1 MVALSCRA
9 RDQELKTTA
18 MLPIFNCLSGRQRG
32 FCALLILV
40 LLGVLSAPASAASP
54 VAEALFREGRKLMAK
69 NQIDKACAKFAES
82 QRVEASTGTL
92 LNLATCHTKQGKT
105 ATAWVEFAEALA
117 AAKKENDA
125 LRVDYAEAQ
134 MAALEPKLSKI
145 MVSAAAPTSGMSIT
159 IDGSTVVLDS
169 PLPFDPGSHTVK
181 ATAPGRTPFT
191 LQVEL
196 AATAETKTVRI
207 PELAL
212 EPRAVPLTAKAAPH
226 GPEPSRAA
234 SRSSSDE
241 LSSQPQ
247 LWRKPLAY
255 SLGGLGTAALGV
267 GTYLALTARSE
278 LAEAESNAALCP
290 GKVCY
295 PTGRERVNAAETK
308 ANIATGAFAGGIAA
322 VGVATYLLL
331 TSPSVS
337 ARAPKRLSRH
347 WLPLVSAH
355 GAGLT
360 VQGEFR

>member
-1 MVALSCRA
+1 LLYRA
-9 RDQELKTTA
+9 EREIRSKATA
-18 MLPIFNCLSGRQRG
+18 MPPIFSNLSGRHLG
-32 FCALLILV
+32 FCALLILA
-40 LLGVLSAPASAASP
+40 LLGVSPARASAASP
-54 VAEALFREGRKLMAK
+54 AAEALFREGRKLMAK

-145 MVSAAAPTSGMSIT
+145 MVSAAAPASGMSVT
-159 IDGSTVVLDS
+159 IDGSAVVLDS

-181 ATAPGRTPFT
+181 ASAPGRTPFT
-191 LQVEL
+191 IEVEL

-212 EPRAVPLTAKAAPH
+212 EPRAVPLTAKAAPQGSEPTH
-226 GPEPSRAA
+226 GT
-234 SRSSSDE
+234 SRSSTDE
-241 LSSQPQ
+241 LGSQPQ
-247 LWRKPLAY
+247 PWRRPLAY
-255 SLGGLGTAALGV
+255 SLGGLGAAALGV
-267 GTYLALTARSE
+267 GTYLALAARSE
-278 LAEAESNAALCP
+278 LAEAESDPALCP
-290 GKVCY
+290 GKVCV
-295 PTGRERVNAAETK
+295 PAGREQVNAAETK

-331 TSPSVS
+331 TPRSAT

-347 WLPLVSAH
+347 WLPLVSAQ
-355 GAGLT
+355 GVGLT
-360 VQGEFR
+360 VQGEFQ